1 MASERRRFNELFGRL
16 IDAILN
22 RLFDLRPQVA
32 TFRLWSIIL
41 LFLFSGFVISL
52 FYYPLPVWLGHI
64 QDIFGYLLNPD
75 YIPNFPGDPFY
86 NLASY
91 AYTAFT
97 DPRVLQYL
105 PIFLAPFFIALHAAA
120 NYLADVF
127 ELDDPRVARHFVQ
140 AVALTGSNESIR
152 ISNGVVLEEDK
163 NSPVYLIGGPG
174 RVLVNMNSA
183 ALFERPDGTPRVIPA
198 DANPANRR
206 VRLDGF
212 ERFRQAVDLRPHLIE
227 LRDED
232 GRSAEIRGRSLDG
245 IPISATDVCFQFTVF
260 RNGQFPNPGNPYPF
274 LQDAVQGLVY
284 GATSMVRPDLPTPSK
299 FEPNWPANMVGLVR
313 GRLGGFMNDH
323 SLVEYLASIG
333 LPEVDRYNARADQLT
348 DAVEEL
354 THSTDTDMPAVET
367 KNKPP
372 FTPRDEIKFELFNL
386 FATDFVNTQRDR
398 GVELYWVGIG
408 TWRAPIEIFP
418 TTGTVP
424 EHHIEAWKLSRENL
438 KKQQK
443 IDRGIYRAEAIV
455 QEFSTLIQEI
465 PVAKP
470 LSASTPDESIA
481 AMKELLN
488 AYRLQLIQAVEF
500 MRAKRRSVP
509 QIIVQAVDCLNDV
522 LSESWQRPDNIDP
535 DNNCP
540 PSYGFESKPTRTSQP
555 GLPSPGLPTS
565 GAPSTIDEAPDRQ
578 RSEESLF
585 TELVILVQGDTDVA
599 NRLIEQ
605 QQRLFPKESRGKWIE
620 RARDK
625 LLHDRGA
632 FTP

>member
-1 MASERRRFNELFGRL
+1 MANERRRFNELFGRL

-32 TFRLWSIIL
+32 TFRLWAIIL

-127 ELDDPRVARHFVQ
+127 ELDDPRVARQFVW
-140 AVALTGSNESIR
+140 AVALWGSNKSIR
-152 ISNGVVLEEDK
+152 ISNGTVLEGDRS
-163 NSPVYLIGGPG
+163 SPVFLIGGPG
-174 RVLVNMNSA
+174 SVMVDMDSA
-183 ALFERPDGTPRVIPA
+183 ALFERPDGIPRVIPS
-198 DANPANRR
+198 DGNPASRKI
-206 VRLDGF
+206 RLDGF
-212 ERFRQAVDLRPHLIE
+212 ERFRQAVDLRPHLVE
-227 LRDED
+227 LRAED
-232 GRSAEIRGRSLDG
+232 GRLSEIRGRSLDG
-245 IPISATDVCFQFTVF
+245 IPISATDVCFQFTVY
-260 RNGQFPNPGNPYPF
+260 RDGQFPNPGNPYPF
-274 LQDAVQGLVY
+274 LQNAIQGLVY
-284 GATSMVRPDLPTPSK
+284 RASSTVRPDLQNPSL
-299 FEPNWPANMVGLVR
+299 FEANWPGNLMGMVRATL
-313 GRLGGFMNDH
+313 GRFMNDH
-323 SLVEYLASIG
+323 KLVEYLASIG
-333 LPEVDRYNARADQLT
+333 LPEVDRFNERANELT
-348 DAVEEL
+348 GAVEEL
-354 THSTDTDMPAVET
+354 THPNDTDVATVET
-367 KNKPP
+367 QDKPT
-372 FTPRDEIKFELFNL
+372 FFPRDQLKFLLFNMYAEE
-386 FATDFVNTQRDR
+386 FTRTQREN
-398 GVELYWVGIG
+398 GVELFWVGIG
-408 TWRAPIEIFP
+408 TWRPPIEIFP
-418 TTGTVP
+418 ATGTIP
-424 EHHIEAWKLSRENL
+424 DQHIEAWRLSNDNL

-443 IDRGIYRAEAIV
+443 ISKGIFRAEAIV

-465 PVAKP
+465 PVARP
-470 LSASTPDESIA
+470 LSASTPAESTE
-481 AMKELLN
+481 AMRELLN

-509 QIIVQAVDCLNDV
+509 EIIVQAIDCLNDV
-522 LSESWQRPDNIDP
+522 LGESWQRPDDIDP
-535 DNNCP
+535 ENNCP
-540 PSYGFESKPTRTSQP
+540 PSYGFESKPPRTPQP
-555 GLPSPGLPTS
+555 GLPSPGIPTPF
-565 GAPSTIDEAPDRQ
+565 APSPIEESPERQ
-578 RSEESLF
+578 RNEEHLF
-585 TELVILVQGDTDVA
+585 TELVILVHGDTDVA

-605 QQRLFPKESRGKWIE
+605 QERLFPKENRRKWIE

>member
-1 MASERRRFNELFGRL
+1 MVNERRRFNELFWRL

-52 FYYPLPVWLGHI
+52 FYYPLTIWLGHI

-86 NLASY
+86 NLANY

-97 DPRVLQYL
+97 DPRVLQSL

-127 ELDDPRVARHFVQ
+127 ELDDPRVARQFVW
-140 AVALTGSNESIR
+140 AVALTGSKESIR

-163 NSPVYLIGGPG
+163 HSPVYLIGGPG

-183 ALFERPDGTPRVIPA
+183 ALFERPDGTPRVIPMT
-198 DANPANRR
+198 DGPAARIG
-206 VRLDGF
+206 RLDGF

-232 GRSAEIRGRSLDG
+232 GRSSEIRGRSLDG

-260 RNGQFPNPGNPYPF
+260 RDGHYPNPGNPYPF
-274 LQDAVQGLVY
+274 LRDAIEGLVY
-284 GATSMVRPDLPTPSK
+284 GATSTVRPDLPTPSK
-299 FEPNWPANMVGLVR
+299 FEPNWPGNMVGLVR
-313 GRLGGFMNDH
+313 SRLGSFMNEH
-323 SLVEYLASIG
+323 RLVEYLASIG
-333 LPEVDRYNARADQLT
+333 LPEVDRYNERANQLT
-348 DAVEEL
+348 GAVEEL
-354 THSTDTDMPAVET
+354 TSSNDTAIPAAET
-367 KNKPP
+367 INKPP
-372 FTPRDEIKFELFNL
+372 SVPREEIKFELFNL

-408 TWRAPIEIFP
+408 TWRAPVEIFP
-418 TTGTVP
+418 ETGIVP
-424 EHHIEAWKLSRENL
+424 TQHIEAWRLSIENL
-438 KKQQK
+438 LKQRK
-443 IDRGIYRAEAIV
+443 ITAGIFRAEAIV

-465 PVAKP
+465 PAAKP
-470 LSASTPDESIA
+470 LSASTPAESTA

-500 MRAKRRSVP
+500 MRAKGRSVP
-509 QIIVQAVDCLNDV
+509 EIIVQAIDCLNDV
-522 LSESWQRPDNIDP
+522 LGESWQRPDNIDP

-540 PSYGFESKPTRTSQP
+540 PSYGFESRPPRTPQP

-565 GAPSTIDEAPDRQ
+565 GAPSTIEEAPDRQ
-578 RSEESLF
+578 RSVESLY
-585 TELVILVQGDTDVA
+585 TELAILVQGDTDVA

-605 QQRLFPKESRGKWIE
+605 QQHLFPKENRRKWIE

>member
-1 MASERRRFNELFGRL
+1 MANERRRFNELFSRL

-32 TFRLWSIIL
+32 TFRLWAIIL

-75 YIPNFPGDPFY
+75 YIPNFAGNPFT
-86 NLASY
+86 NLWNY
-91 AYTAFT
+91 AITAFT

-105 PIFLAPFFIALHAAA
+105 PIFLAPFFIALQAAA

-127 ELDDPRVARHFVQ
+127 EMDDPRVARHFVQ
-140 AVALTGSNESIR
+140 AVALSGSDESIR

-174 RVLVNMNSA
+174 IVLVNMNSA
-183 ALFERPDGTPRVIPA
+183 ALFERPDGTPRVTPS
-198 DANPANRR
+198 DANPASRR

-232 GRSAEIRGRSLDG
+232 GRSSEIRGRSQDG

-260 RNGQFPNPGNPYPF
+260 RGGHFPHPGNPHPF

-284 GATSMVRPDLPTPSK
+284 GATSTVRPDLPTPSK
-299 FEPNWPANMVGLVR
+299 FEPNWPGNMVGLVR

-323 SLVEYLASIG
+323 RLVEYLASIG
-333 LPEVDRYNARADQLT
+333 LPEIDRYNERANELT
-348 DAVEEL
+348 GAVEEL
-354 THSTDTDMPAVET
+354 TQSNDTDIPAAET
-367 KNKPP
+367 INKPP
-372 FTPRDEIKFELFNL
+372 FIPREEIKFDLFNL
-386 FATDFVNTQRDR
+386 FATNFTNIQIER

-418 TTGTVP
+418 ETGTVP
-424 EHHIEAWKLSRENL
+424 AQHIEAWRLSRENL
-438 KKQQK
+438 RKQQR
-443 IDRGIYRAEAIV
+443 IDRGIFRAEAIV

-470 LSASTPDESIA
+470 LSSSTPDESTA

-522 LSESWQRPDNIDP
+522 LDESWQRPDDIDP
-535 DNNCP
+535 ENNCP
-540 PSYGFESKPTRTSQP
+540 PSYGFESRPPRTSLT
-555 GLPSPGLPTS
+555 GLPSPGIPTPF
-565 GAPSTIDEAPDRQ
+565 APSPIEESPERQ
-578 RSEESLF
+578 RNEEHLY

-605 QQRLFPKESRGKWIE
+605 QERLFPKENRRKWIE